1 MDSNARWLWLLRH
14 GKAADHAAGGGP
26 DRQRPLVA
34 RGKRDAGALG
44 RRLAAGQG
52 VLGLEGVPVPEL
64 IVCSSAVRTRQTAE
78 LVNQGLDDRLAIEAY
93 ASLYGATTDTALR
106 YVREIDDG
114 LRSALLV
121 GHNPTMYQLAWEL
134 VAPVDDSGE
143 EADEFD
149 ATASDRAT
157 LRTHGFPTCALAVV
171 RLQVTS
177 WEEAAEGC
185 GRLAGVFSPPY

>member
-1 MDSNARWLWLLRH
+1 VDSNARWLWLLRH

-64 IVCSSAVRTRQTAE
+64 IVC
-78 LVNQGLDDRLAIEAY
+78 Y